1 MWLWVLGE
9 KPMEEIWGS
18 YATEERV
25 GITATMHKF
34 REYI

>member
-1 MWLWVLGE
+1 MWLWLLGE

-25 GITATMHKF
+25 GITVKNA
-34 REYI
+34 